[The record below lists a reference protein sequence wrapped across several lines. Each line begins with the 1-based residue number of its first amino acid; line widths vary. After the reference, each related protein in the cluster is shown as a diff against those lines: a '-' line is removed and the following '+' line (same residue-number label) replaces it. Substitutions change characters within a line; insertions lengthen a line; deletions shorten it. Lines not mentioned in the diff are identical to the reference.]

1 MGMSSSARS
10 ALLAA
15 TALSAADKR
24 PITETD
30 LFRFVWVA
38 DPQISP
44 DGKRVA
50 FVRVTVNEKK
60 DGYDTALWIVAA
72 DGCRRSPRRSRAGR
86 ATSPRAGRR
95 TAKWLAFT
103 RAAEKDGKPQPP
115 SSTSSRAR
123 AARPAR

>member
-1 MGMSSSARS
+1 MRGHVIRCAA

-24 PITETD
+24 PIAETD
-30 LFRFVWVA
+30 LFRFVWVT

-60 DGYDTALWIVAA
+60 SGYDTAIWVVAA
-72 DGCRRSPRRSRAGR
+72 DGIRRSPRVHGRSQGR
-86 ATSPRAGRR
+86 I
-95 TAKWLAFT
+95 
-103 RAAEKDGKPQPP
+103 PP
-115 SSTSSRAR
+115 LVA
-123 AARPAR
+123 